1 MNPNDTIRLLILNDS
16 RQEAERLISML
27 NNAGKPT
34 RAQHVENEEVLTKL
48 LQEQAWDLL
57 IAHSTT
63 ENVTPSNALKHIK
76 RLNKDVPVILMT
88 DDEGSQ
94 PVVEGMKM
102 GSVDVVRLDEDQHL
116 LLVIQRELDNHEERQ
131 LRRRADRKQKE
142 IERRSQQLLDS
153 SRDSIAYV
161 QDGMYLYANESFAEL
176 FGYEDRDDIECMP
189 VIDMIEDKDQD
200 KAKSFMKDFV
210 IKGEEGETSFLAFNA
225 IKSDGNTKLITVQVS
240 NAIYDEEPC
249 IQFVVH
255 AKKAGDVDDSALKA
269 QLNEIKHQDI
279 TTGLYNRQYMSER
292 LQQCVD
298 GTEDAKSASAL
309 LTIEIDDFTNKV
321 RSVVGMAGSDVVLSD
336 IASILKNICEAPCTV
351 ARFSDH
357 AFSILIPATTAE
369 KAVATAETVCKKIE
383 DHIIEVDGRTVQTT
397 VSIGIS
403 LITETSINPEAVV
416 EQSMQALSEVR
427 TEGRNGNGVILFEP
441 KVSKDSPENM
451 ASVVKAALEKDQF
464 KLLFQPI
471 ISLRGSEE
479 EHYEVLLRMVTD
491 DGEEVSPYQFLEAA
505 AEINASAKIDRWV
518 ILESIK
524 MLSEH
529 HKKDNKTKLI
539 INLSKQSILD
549 DSLVP
554 WLGVAFKAAGL
565 KTDSIVFQISETD
578 VTNHMSAAKALY
590 EGVEKLGC
598 STSMSNFGCSLNPFN
613 TLKHVS
619 TNCIKVDGSFT
630 LDIQNN
636 NESPETLTNLLK
648 ELHAAD
654 KVTVVPFVENANV
667 LSTLWQAGVH
677 YIQGHY
683 LQGPSTDMNYDFSMD
698 N

>member
-57 IAHSTT
+57 IGHSAT
-63 ENVTPSNALKHIK
+63 ENVSPSNALKHIK
-76 RLNKDVPVILMT
+76 RLNKDVPVILLT

-94 PVVEGMKM
+94 PIVEGLKM
-102 GSVDVVRLDEDQHL
+102 GAVDVVRLDEDQHL
-116 LLVIQRELDNHEERQ
+116 LLVIQRELDNHEQRQ

-142 IERRSQQLLDS
+142 AERRGQQLLDS

-189 VIDMIEDKDQD
+189 VIDMIEEQDQD

-210 IKGEEGETSFLAFNA
+210 IKGDEGEMSYLAFNA
-225 IKSDGNTKLITVQVS
+225 IKNDGSSKLVTMQVS

-255 AKKAGDVDDSALKA
+255 AKKAGDVDDSVLQA
-269 QLNEIKHQDI
+269 QLNEIKQQDV
-279 TTGLYNRQYMSER
+279 TTGLFNRHYMSEL
-292 LQQCVD
+292 LQQRID
-298 GTEDAKSASAL
+298 GSEDAKSASAL
-309 LTIEIDDFTNKV
+309 LTLEIDDFSSKV
-321 RSVVGMAGSDVVLSD
+321 RSVVGMAGSDVVLGD
-336 IASILKNICEAPCTV
+336 IAALLKKSCDDSCEL

-357 AFSILIPATTAE
+357 AFSILVSPITAE
-369 KAVATAETVCKKIE
+369 KAVSLGETICKKIE

-397 VSIGIS
+397 LSVGIS
-403 LITETSINPEAVV
+403 LINETSINTEAVID
-416 EQSMQALSEVR
+416 QSMQALAEIR
-427 TEGRNGNGVILFEP
+427 DNNNGNGVKLFEP

-491 DGEEVSPYQFLEAA
+491 EGEEVSPYQFLEAA
-505 AEINASAKIDRWV
+505 SEINASAKIDRWV

-529 HKKDNKTKLI
+529 HKKGNTTKLI
-539 INLSKQSILD
+539 INLSKQSVLD
-549 DSLVP
+549 ESLVP

-565 KTDSIVFQISETD
+565 AASSIVFQISESE
-578 VTNHMSAAKALY
+578 VTNHMTAAKALY

-598 STSMSNFGCSLNPFN
+598 ATSMSNFGCSLNPFN
-613 TLKHVS
+613 TLKHIS
-619 TNCIKVDGSFT
+619 TSCIKIDGSFT

-654 KVTVVPFVENANV
+654 KITVVPFVENANV

-683 LQGPSTDMNYDFSMD
+683 LQGPSADMNYDFSMD